1 MIEKNGIK
9 QKYLFLQK
17 GNIFSGKVFKIG
29 VLLFIILIGVLLSF
43 AIMQSQKTQVWLL
56 KFRPENVYFNRS
68 GEELLLDDNS
78 VGKSRKLLNEVK
90 PGDYLIYY
98 NVSRMVRYY
107 APISIKR
114 GKNNIKPDF
123 KEYRIPSIYRTISL
137 NKKNQ
142 FKNEISAGRI
152 TEYTLFN
159 MDNKETLY
167 TVDINIILKGEQSVS
182 GKNMFTAEWTIDL
195 NDENIC
201 SGTKSSPEKFI
212 ESFIVYEDE
221 LHYYEVIL
229 NFGVGNR
236 GNNANIEVT
245 PSFKDV
251 SKSKLPFRN
260 E

>member
-17 GNIFSGKVFKIG
+17 GNIFSDKVSRIG
-29 VLLFIILIGVLLSF
+29 VLLFIILFGVLLSF
-43 AIMQSQKTQVWLL
+43 TIMQSQKTQVWLL
-56 KFRPENVYFNRS
+56 KFRLENVYFNRS

-78 VGKSRKLLNEVK
+78 VGKSRKLLNDVK
-90 PGDYLIYY
+90 HGDYLIYY

-114 GKNNIKPDF
+114 GKNKIKPNF
-123 KEYRIPSIYRTISL
+123 KEYRLPSIYRTISL

-142 FKNEISAGRI
+142 FKNEISADR
-152 TEYTLFN
+152 TAEYTLFN
-159 MDNKETLY
+159 RNNEEKPYL
-167 TVDINIILKGEQSVS
+167 VDIKIILKGEQGVS
-182 GKNMFTAEWTIDL
+182 EKYVFTAEWTIDM
-195 NDENIC
+195 NGENIC
-201 SGTKSSPEKFI
+201 SGTKNSSEKFI
-212 ESFIVYEDE
+212 ESFIAYEDE

-236 GNNANIEVT
+236 GNNANIEIT

-251 SKSKLPFRN
+251 SKSKLSLK
-260 E
+260 